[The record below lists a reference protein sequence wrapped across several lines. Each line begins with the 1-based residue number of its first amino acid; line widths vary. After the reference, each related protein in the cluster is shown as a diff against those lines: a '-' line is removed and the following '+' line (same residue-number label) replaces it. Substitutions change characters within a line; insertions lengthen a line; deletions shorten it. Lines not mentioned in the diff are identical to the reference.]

1 MTILTKPGVTSALP
15 RALRKISYRPRWVDL
30 GWLLLFLLLLPGLI
44 EFLAHSWQVL
54 TWEWQIDYDEGF
66 NLDASWK
73 LANGINIYGQ
83 ARPDRFIAA
92 PYPPVYYVLCAVFQK
107 IFGYGLLGGRLLS
120 FGSALA
126 LGLFIFLFG
135 RKLGRDFFKLGQLD
149 SNLAGLLGLLTWFSL
164 NVTLVWGTFFKQDM
178 LAMALATAG
187 LWFTWRWL
195 ESSRKFWP
203 MLLPAVLL
211 TLGFYTKQ
219 NELAALGGAWL
230 FVVLKDWRAG
240 LKFGLTLAVLVGVP
254 FLAIDFLTHHR
265 FYFEVFVAQQVP
277 WVWDDFWRRMTTRL
291 IPDHLLLILLA
302 LAFTVLALVGL
313 VGSWLKRKW
322 QGPSIELIW
331 LATGAFTLVTVGS
344 YQSGY
349 NHALDFFPPM
359 VVAAVATFGGLLN
372 LAARPG
378 PNRSRQIAWGLAAL
392 AITGGLAWQIF
403 AYPSSSF
410 YYSAGNMPSQT
421 RREMLEGLVAQ
432 VNQAPG
438 DILSEDIYLQLKTG
452 RPVAYDDLYH
462 MALQA
467 EAGQWDES
475 RFVADL
481 KARRFSVILL
491 GQGSRRF
498 TDPGWEALNA
508 NYRLIFP
515 DGIALWRPRP
525 QPILPQ
531 TQASC
536 QVGDALSFGGIS
548 YGRTTQGNVLSLT
561 TYWQA
566 KSAVPANYTFF
577 VHLLDPAGKLV
588 AQRDASP
595 SGWAVPDPQA
605 LIRDGKDL
613 PQPDEQSLP
622 TAAWKAGE
630 SMLVNQTLPLPSG
643 LTLTSDYRLIIGAYS
658 LDAAGKINSLQVS
671 CTGTGSGGGDVVNLP
686 AVGA

>member
-1 MTILTKPGVTSALP
+1 
-15 RALRKISYRPRWVDL
+15 
-30 GWLLLFLLLLPGLI
+30 LLLPGLI

-107 IFGYGLLGGRLLS
+107 IFGYGLLGGRLIS

-135 RKLGRDFFKLGQLD
+135 RKLAQDFFNLGRLD
-149 SNLAGLLGLLTWFSL
+149 SNLAGLLGLLAWFSL

-178 LAMALATAG
+178 LALALATAG

-195 ESSRKFWP
+195 EYSRKFWP
-203 MLLPAVLL
+203 LLLPAALL
-211 TLGFYTKQ
+211 TFGFYTKQ
-219 NELAALGGAWL
+219 NELAALGGTWL
-230 FVVLKDWRAG
+230 FVALKDWRAG
-240 LKFGLTLAVLVGVP
+240 LKFGLTLAVMVGGP
-254 FLAIDFLTHHR
+254 FLVLDFLTHHR
-265 FYFEVFVAQQVP
+265 FFFEVFVAQQVP

-302 LAFTVLALVGL
+302 AVYAVLALVGL
-313 VGSWLKRKW
+313 IRSWLKRKW
-322 QGPSIELIW
+322 QAPSIELIW

-359 VVAAVATFGGLLN
+359 LVAAVAAFGGLLH
-372 LAARPG
+372 LAAKPG
-378 PNRSRQIAWGLAAL
+378 QARSRQLAWGLAAL
-392 AITGGLAWQIF
+392 VVTGGLAWQIF

-531 TQASC
+531 IQASC
-536 QVGDALSFGGIS
+536 QVGDAFSFAGIS
-548 YGRTTQGNVLSLT
+548 YGRATQDNVLSLT

-566 KSAVPANYTFF
+566 KATPPANYTFF
-577 VHLLDPAGKLV
+577 VHLLDPSGKLV

-605 LIRDGKDL
+605 LIRDGNDL
-613 PQPDEQSLP
+613 PQPGEQNFP
-622 TAAWKAGE
+622 TTTWQVGE
-630 SMLVNQTLPLPSG
+630 SMLVNQTLPLPGG
-643 LTLTSDYRLIIGAYS
+643 LALTKDYRLIIGAYS
-658 LDAAGKINSLQVS
+658 LDAAGKINSLPVS
-671 CTGTGSGGGDVVNLP
+671 CAGAGSGGGDVVNLP